1 MKDTKRLILQTAI
14 ALFRGEGF
22 EHVSVDTICEKCGIS
37 KGAFYHHFKAKGD
50 LLTEY
55 LATMAPHHMS
65 LINDIIDI
73 SDPVEQLWTL
83 IMIYVDNSLI
93 LGPDLVKN
101 MWINDIAAGNELL
114 TPFVIYSDGPLSG
127 LNELIRK
134 VIVSAQKTGHIDTD
148 TSADD
153 LLFAFTAALMGL
165 CATWAAKGGGFDYVK
180 ELRRI
185 FSAIFRVRDTGEVRP
200 PLPSVSGQ

>member
-1 MKDTKRLILQTAI
+1 MKDTKALILKVAI
-14 ALFRGEGF
+14 ELFRHDGF
-22 EHVSVDTICEKCGIS
+22 DNVSVDMICEKCGIS
-37 KGAFYHHFKAKGD
+37 KGAFYHHFKAKSN

-55 LATMAPHHMS
+55 LATVVPHHLS

-83 IMIYVDNSLI
+83 IMIYIENSRV
-93 LGPDLVKN
+93 LGPDLVKH
-101 MWINDIAAGNELL
+101 MWISDIAAGNELL

-134 VIVSAQKTGHIDTD
+134 VIISSQKTGHIDD
-148 TSADD
+148 AVSADD
-153 LLFAFTAALMGL
+153 LLFAFTSALMGL
-165 CATWAAKGGGFDYVK
+165 CATWAAKGGGFDYGG

-185 FSAIFRVRDTGEVRP
+185 FNAIFRVSNTAESK
-200 PLPSVSGQ
+200 LPSVSGQ